1 MDTSS
6 GDTGLDNDGEIRRD
20 MGRDAEIAAEM
31 LKWVQSLPMAP
42 WAVLLRK
49 AAERLNDRPQGTEA
63 RVCEDIASRQ
73 RLGIAKYGV
82 TVEQSDEKFKAW
94 LQHAYEEALDM
105 AVYLKRAI
113 ETYSC

>member
-1 MDTSS
+1 MDTAS
-6 GDTGLDNDGEIRRD
+6 GNEEMDNDREVRRD

-31 LKWVQSLPMAP
+31 LKLVQSLSMAP
-42 WAVLLRK
+42 WEVLLRK

-82 TVEQSDEKFKAW
+82 TVEQSDEQFRAW

>member
-1 MDTSS
+1 MDTAS
-6 GDTGLDNDGEIRRD
+6 GDTGLDNDGEVRRD
-20 MGRDAEIAAEM
+20 LGRDAEIAEA
-31 LKWVQSLPMAP
+31 LTHWADLLPKAVWAP
-42 WAVLLRK
+42 DLRK

-63 RVCEDIASRQ
+63 KVCEDIASRQ

-82 TVEQSDEKFKAW
+82 TVEQSDEKFRAW

>member
-1 MDTSS
+1 MDTAS

-20 MGRDAEIAAEM
+20 MGRDAEIAAAITQ
-31 LKWVQSLPMAP
+31 WVDALPFAVWAP
-42 WAVLLRK
+42 DLRK

-82 TVEQSDEKFKAW
+82 TVEQRDEKFRAW

-113 ETYSC
+113 ETYSS

>member
-1 MDTSS
+1 MDTAS
-6 GDTGLDNDGEIRRD
+6 GDTGLDHDREVRRD
-20 MGRDAEIAAEM
+20 MGRDAEIAEAITQWAD
-31 LKWVQSLPMAP
+31 LLPFAAWAP
-42 WAVLLRK
+42 VMRK
-49 AAERLNDRPQGTEA
+49 AAERLNNRPQGTEA

-82 TVEQSDEKFKAW
+82 TVEQSDEKFRAW

-113 ETYSC
+113 EAYSC

>member
-1 MDTSS
+1 
-6 GDTGLDNDGEIRRD
+6 
-20 MGRDAEIAAEM
+20 MGRDAEIAEAITQ
-31 LKWVQSLPMAP
+31 WVNALPLAVWAP
-42 WAVLLRK
+42 DLRK
-49 AAERLNDRPQGTEA
+49 AAERLNNRPQGTEA

-82 TVEQSDEKFKAW
+82 TVEQSDAKFKEW

-113 ETYSC
+113 ETCSC

>member
-1 MDTSS
+1 MS
-6 GDTGLDNDGEIRRD
+6 EE
-20 MGRDAEIAAEM
+20 EIAERLTRWAD
-31 LKWVQSLPMAP
+31 SLPFAVWAP
-42 WAVLLRK
+42 DLRK

-73 RLGIAKYGV
+73 RLGIEKYGV
-82 TVEQSDEKFKAW
+82 AVEQSDEKFRAW

-113 ETYSC
+113 ETFSS